1 MITRLVEDHAR
12 TLAAD
17 ARLPAFVYDL
27 AALRDHAAEVKAAL
41 SAPGAPEIFYAAKA
55 NPDAPILRALAPYV
69 DGIEVASGG
78 ELAHVREALPDARL
92 AFGGPGKTDDELELA
107 LNLGVERIHVESP
120 YELSRLARI
129 AKTAGREV
137 DVLLRVNLAGDRNGV
152 ALAMSG
158 PFGMDPELMESCTD
172 ILTASP
178 RLRLRGIHA
187 HLASGLD
194 ASAMAAQSAEIL
206 TWGRAWLDKIGHTG
220 PREFNLGGGMA
231 VDYSTPDTRFDWKQY
246 GAEVAALAQPGETL
260 RIEPGRSI
268 SVYAGWYVTEVLD
281 VKKAH
286 GQWYAVLRGGTMHIR
301 TPVTKQHNQP
311 FNVLTSNGD
320 GPAVT
325 SETVTLVGQL
335 CTPKDVFAREVPTDR
350 IAVGDL
356 VAFAMAGAYAWNISH
371 HDFLMHPK
379 PRFHYLGIET
389 AS

>member
-17 ARLPAFVYDL
+17 ANLPAFVYDL

-129 AKTAGREV
+129 AQATRREV
-137 DVLLRVNLAGDRNGV
+137 DVLLRVNLAGDRSGV

-178 RLRLRGIHA
+178 HVRLRGIHA

-194 ASAMAAQSAEIL
+194 ASAMADQSAEIL
-206 TWGRAWLDKIGHTG
+206 VWGRAWLDNIGHTG

-231 VDYSTPDTRFDWKQY
+231 VDYSAPGTRFDWKQY
-246 GAEVAALAQPGETL
+246 GAEVASLARPDETL

-311 FNVLTSNGD
+311 FDVLTSNGD
-320 GPAVT
+320 GPSVAN
-325 SETVTLVGQL
+325 ETVTLVGQL

-356 VAFAMAGAYAWNISH
+356 VAFSMAAPTPGTSRITTSSCTQNQL
-371 HDFLMHPK
+371 F
-379 PRFHYLGIET
+379 T
-389 AS
+389 T